1 MANHSDTTDVLIVIK
16 DSLTRIAHH
25 IQELAQ
31 NSSPE
36 PYTVQSID
44 LAENNL
50 YITEI
55 ATVIG
60 FLGLIAG
67 IVGTYYGFKAY
78 YFAKQTAVNVVR
90 MSPRTQV
97 ALYKD
102 FIKDL
107 YGNTAVLLRLMKKIK
122 DGEIISQSNL
132 IALYIADFNDIFHFE
147 AYNQDEKMYLEMKY
161 IKTRMRNYNDT
172 VLLCCNDAEKGK
184 LTQNELSK
192 LLFKTVHILTLT
204 RLSMMKIEISQSHD
218 NILMFIINKLHI
230 RHMINNKDYIS
241 SRWKAEEFHE
251 QIREYAMCLS
261 SNEKSLEKLYTII
274 DGVEFINYAYDAVE
288 YIDFIKHN
296 STDDEYKSLML
307 KRKWTAADVRALLV
321 KVLSYD
327 ALLLER

>member
-1 MANHSDTTDVLIVIK
+1 M
-16 DSLTRIAHH
+16 
-25 IQELAQ
+25 
-31 NSSPE
+31 
-36 PYTVQSID
+36 
-44 LAENNL
+44 
-50 YITEI
+50 
-55 ATVIG
+55 
-60 FLGLIAG
+60 
-67 IVGTYYGFKAY
+67 
-78 YFAKQTAVNVVR
+78 
-90 MSPRTQV
+90 
-97 ALYKD
+97 
-102 FIKDL
+102 
-107 YGNTAVLLRLMKKIK
+107 
-122 DGEIISQSNL
+122 

>member
-90 MSPRTQV
+90 VSPRTQV

>member
-90 MSPRTQV
+90 ISPRTQV

>member
-184 LTQNELSK
+184 LTQNQLSK